1 MSKVYIDSP
10 LLEKG
15 GDLFHRGALVDLL
28 VDSIKSLAK
37 TSHPCTVY
45 GIYGRWG
52 EGKTSLMNF
61 VEQDLRKTAE
71 ENSIKIVK
79 FNPWL
84 VGSEE
89 SLLREF
95 FNTIIPTADGK
106 LRALFRQYGSLAVF
120 ASKTIVNAFVP
131 AIGSALGDGIE
142 MARRA
147 YDDSESTLAQL
158 KNKIIETI
166 NGSGKHV
173 LVIIDDVDRLDKN
186 EVHSVMRLVR
196 QVADFDN
203 FIYMIGMD
211 VDMVAKSLGDYF
223 GEGGKYAGRSF
234 IDKIVQVPITLPV
247 VSDLD
252 MRSIVSHDLHDV
264 LADYA
269 GEDEIDEIA
278 EKVKRV
284 ILTRRDL
291 FRYSNQ
297 LSFVLPNLKSEVN
310 VEDLCL
316 LEAVKL
322 ISNEAYDEIYRS
334 RASLLMEAQG
344 LDHYPSLEK
353 RTEVYER
360 RRKDA
365 IDAIAKKAAPQR
377 VYLLKPILDFL
388 FSESSSSR
396 QSNKQKRLVSSFY
409 FYKYFTQTVPSNI
422 IPDSELNAFEKRL
435 SEISND
441 ELINWLNLASDSFS
455 FVEVGRACLYL
466 IDRNDSASQRR
477 LLASRLAKGLSLS
490 KIAKG
495 YPAHINPDRFDI
507 ATFVAIRIVYDYLL
521 EQDPDYAGMK
531 VSDRDLLDETL
542 FDIFTRAEM
551 NYCLSMLASSD
562 YILGT
567 REYDGK
573 RPVLALCDRFKLESF
588 PEQFS
593 RSKFLLIT
601 LFESWKRL
609 DPESFTKY
617 INGLVDSSDDTY
629 VKVLDKFIDSTEVNL
644 FDLFIKLFESVIPSI
659 VERINKSDDS
669 IWAKDSVRVFMAN
682 YNKFLALEVKDE

>member
-1 MSKVYIDSP
+1 MKKLYIDSP
-10 LLEKG
+10 IGKETQ
-15 GDLFHRGALVDLL
+15 DEFHRLALVDLI
-28 VDSIKSLAK
+28 VDSIKSLSQS
-37 TSHPCTVY
+37 THHCTVY

-52 EGKTSLMNF
+52 EGKTSLMNL
-61 VEQDLRKTAE
+61 VERKLFGQDKNL
-71 ENSIKIVK
+71 SIVR
-79 FNPWL
+79 FNPWI
-84 VGSEE
+84 VGNEE
-89 SLLREF
+89 SLIREF
-95 FNTIIPTADGK
+95 FNVVIPERNSKMKD
-106 LRALFRQYGSLAVF
+106 LFRQYGSLAVF
-120 ASKTIVNAFVP
+120 ASKTVLNAVFPVVGTT
-131 AIGSALGDGIE
+131 IGEGADILRTAF
-142 MARRA
+142 M
-147 YDDSESTLAQL
+147 DSEESLSQL
-158 KNKIIETI
+158 KDKVIKTI
-166 NGSGKHV
+166 RKSGKHF
-173 LVIIDDVDRLDKN
+173 LVIVDDVDRLDKN
-186 EVHSVMRLVR
+186 EVHSVMRLIR

-211 VDMVAKSLGDYF
+211 VDMVSKSLGDYF
-223 GEGGKYAGRSF
+223 GEGNKNDGRNF

-247 VSDLD
+247 ISSLD
-252 MRSIVSHDLHDV
+252 MWNIISQDLHDV
-264 LADYA
+264 LEDYA
-269 GEDEIDEIA
+269 GDDEINEIA
-278 EKVKRV
+278 ERVKYV
-284 ILTRRDL
+284 IMTRRDL
-291 FRYSNQ
+291 IRYCNQ
-297 LSFVLPNLKSEVN
+297 LSFVLPDLKDEVN

-322 ISNEAYDEIYRS
+322 ISNEAYDEVYRS

-344 LDHYPSLEK
+344 LDYYPNSEE
-353 RTEVYER
+353 RTKVYEK

-365 IDAIAKKAAPQR
+365 IDAIAKKADPQR
-377 VYLLKPILDFL
+377 VYLLKPILDDL

-396 QSNKQKRLVSSFY
+396 QSKKQKRLVSSFY

-422 IPDSELNAFEKRL
+422 IPDSELNAFGERL

-455 FVEVGRACLYL
+455 FEEVGRACLYL
-466 IDRNDSASQRR
+466 IDRNESASQSR

-490 KIAKG
+490 KMAKG

-521 EQDPDYAGMK
+521 EQDPDYVGMK

-567 REYDGK
+567 GEYDGK
-573 RPVLALCDRFKLESF
+573 RPILALCNRFKLESF

-593 RSKFLLIT
+593 RSKFLLIK
-601 LFESWKRL
+601 LFGSWKRL

-617 INGLVDSSDDTY
+617 ITGLVDSSDDTY
-629 VKVLDKFIDSTEVNL
+629 VKVLDKFIDSTEVSI
-644 FDLFIKLFESVIPSI
+644 FDLFIKQFESVIPSI

>member
-1 MSKVYIDSP
+1 MKKLYIDSP
-10 LLEKG
+10 IGKETQ
-15 GDLFHRGALVDLL
+15 DEFHRLALVDLI
-28 VDSIKSLAK
+28 VDSIKSLSQS
-37 TSHPCTVY
+37 THHCTVY

-52 EGKTSLMNF
+52 EGKTSLMNL
-61 VEQDLRKTAE
+61 VERKLFGQDKNL
-71 ENSIKIVK
+71 SIVR
-79 FNPWL
+79 FNPWI
-84 VGSEE
+84 VGNEE
-89 SLLREF
+89 SLIREF
-95 FNTIIPTADGK
+95 FNVVIPERNSKMKD
-106 LRALFRQYGSLAVF
+106 LFRQYGSLAVF
-120 ASKTIVNAFVP
+120 ASKTVLNAVFPVVGTT
-131 AIGSALGDGIE
+131 IGEGADILRTAF
-142 MARRA
+142 M
-147 YDDSESTLAQL
+147 DSEESLSQL
-158 KNKIIETI
+158 KDKVIKTI
-166 NGSGKHV
+166 RKSGKHF
-173 LVIIDDVDRLDKN
+173 LVIVDDVDRLDKN
-186 EVHSVMRLVR
+186 EVHSVMRLIR

-211 VDMVAKSLGDYF
+211 VDMVSKSLGDYF
-223 GEGGKYAGRSF
+223 GEGNKNDGRNF

-247 VSDLD
+247 ISSLD
-252 MRSIVSHDLHDV
+252 MWNIISQDLHDV
-264 LADYA
+264 LEDYA
-269 GEDEIDEIA
+269 GDDEINEIA
-278 EKVKRV
+278 ERVKYV
-284 ILTRRDL
+284 IMTRRDL
-291 FRYSNQ
+291 IRYCNQ
-297 LSFVLPNLKSEVN
+297 LSFVLPDLKDEVN

-334 RASLLMEAQG
+334 RVSLLMEAQG

-353 RTEVYER
+353 RTEVYEK

-396 QSNKQKRLVSSFY
+396 QSKKQKRLVSSFY
-409 FYKYFTQTVPSNI
+409 FYKYFTLTVPSNI
-422 IPDSELNAFEKRL
+422 IPDSELNTYGDG
-435 SEISND
+435 ISAVPD
-441 ELINWLNLASDSFS
+441 GELIDWLNLASDKYPLE
-455 FVEVGRACLYL
+455 EVGRACIYL
-466 IDRNDSASQRR
+466 IDRSEPSSQRR
-477 LLASRLAKGLSLS
+477 LMASRLAKALSFSRL
-490 KIAKG
+490 AVG
-495 YPAHINPDRFDI
+495 YPAYTNPYGFDI
-507 ATFVAIRIVYDYLL
+507 TTFVAIQIIYVYLL

-567 REYDGK
+567 GEYDGK
-573 RPVLALCDRFKLESF
+573 RPILALCNRFKLESF

-593 RSKFLLIT
+593 RSKFLLIK
-601 LFESWKRL
+601 LFGSWKRL

-617 INGLVDSSDDTY
+617 ITGLVDSSDDTY
-629 VKVLDKFIDSTEVNL
+629 VKVLDKFIDSTEVSI
-644 FDLFIKLFESVIPSI
+644 FDLFIKQFESVIPSI

>member
-1 MSKVYIDSP
+1 MKKLYIDSP
-10 LLEKG
+10 IGKETQ
-15 GDLFHRGALVDLL
+15 DEFHRLALVDLI
-28 VDSIKSLAK
+28 VDSIKSLSQS
-37 TSHPCTVY
+37 THHCTVY

-52 EGKTSLMNF
+52 EGKTSLMNL
-61 VEQDLRKTAE
+61 VERKLFGQDKNL
-71 ENSIKIVK
+71 SIVR
-79 FNPWL
+79 FNPWI
-84 VGSEE
+84 VGNEE
-89 SLLREF
+89 SLIREF
-95 FNTIIPTADGK
+95 FNVVIPERNSKMKD
-106 LRALFRQYGSLAVF
+106 LFRQYGSLAVF
-120 ASKTIVNAFVP
+120 ASKTVLNAVFPVVGTT
-131 AIGSALGDGIE
+131 IGEGADILRTAF
-142 MARRA
+142 M
-147 YDDSESTLAQL
+147 DSEESLSQL
-158 KNKIIETI
+158 KDKVIRTI
-166 NGSGKHV
+166 RKSGKHF
-173 LVIIDDVDRLDKN
+173 LVIVDDVDRLDKN
-186 EVHSVMRLVR
+186 EVHSVMRLIR

-211 VDMVAKSLGDYF
+211 VDMVSKSLGDYF
-223 GEGGKYAGRSF
+223 GEGNKNDGRNF

-247 VSDLD
+247 ISSLD
-252 MRSIVSHDLHDV
+252 MWNIISQDLHDV
-264 LADYA
+264 LEDYA
-269 GEDEIDEIA
+269 GDDEINEIA
-278 EKVKRV
+278 ERVKYV
-284 ILTRRDL
+284 IMTRRDL
-291 FRYSNQ
+291 IRYCNQ
-297 LSFVLPNLKSEVN
+297 LSFVLPDLKDEVN

-322 ISNEAYDEIYRS
+322 ISNEAYDEVYRS

-344 LDHYPSLEK
+344 LDYYPNSEE
-353 RTEVYER
+353 RTKVYEK

-365 IDAIAKKAAPQR
+365 IDVIVKKADPKRA
-377 VYLLKPILDFL
+377 YLLESILESL
-388 FSESSSSR
+388 FSELPSSR
-396 QSNKQKRLVSSFY
+396 QSIKQKRLVSSFY

-422 IPDSELNAFEKRL
+422 IPDSELNAFGKRL

-455 FVEVGRACLYL
+455 FEEVGRACLYL

-477 LLASRLAKGLSLS
+477 LLASRLAKALSLS
-490 KIAKG
+490 KMAVG
-495 YPAHINPDRFDI
+495 YPAHINPYRFDI

-521 EQDPDYAGMK
+521 EQDPDYVGMK

-567 REYDGK
+567 GEYDGK
-573 RPVLALCDRFKLESF
+573 RPILALCNRFKLESF

-593 RSKFLLIT
+593 RSKFLLIK
-601 LFESWKRL
+601 LFGHWKRL

-617 INGLVDSSDDTY
+617 ITGLVDSSDDTY
-629 VKVLDKFIDSTEVNL
+629 VKVLDKFIDSTEVSI
-644 FDLFIKLFESVIPSI
+644 FDLFIKQFESVIPSI